1 LGGIKKIRLIEDFS
15 GQKQQTTL
23 RVVVMSEFQ
32 DEHDEL
38 LDLEQTPS
46 AEELQ
51 NQVKRAQSELLQL
64 RQRQDQIEKEKERL
78 EELTRRQ
85 EDLERGRNEIADKLT
100 RSIILVQR
108 ETEEAQRRLEQLN
121 NIQDSFAEHL
131 RNLEEINP
139 KSWHGRDLPRELTR
153 ALGTVDEARSA
164 YARSHAKIAPIEDVD
179 GEVSISAGG
188 YFPEVADQGFAYW
201 LRSGL
206 AFTLPLLALG
216 TITLFIW
223 IWHLMTAAR

>member
-1 LGGIKKIRLIEDFS
+1 MSDFH
-15 GQKQQTTL
+15 
-23 RVVVMSEFQ
+23 E
-32 DEHDEL
+32 ENDEL

-51 NQVKRAQSELLQL
+51 SQVKRAQSELLQL
-64 RQRQDQIEKEKERL
+64 RQRQDQIEKEKQRL

-85 EDLERGRNEIADKLT
+85 EDLERGRNEIADKLS

-121 NIQDSFAEHL
+121 TIQDSFAEHL
-131 RNLEEINP
+131 RNLEEIDP
-139 KSWHGRDLPRELTR
+139 KGWNGRDLPRELTR

-164 YARSHAKIAPIEDVD
+164 YARSHAKIAPVADPESGLPIDSGSMFAE
-179 GEVSISAGG
+179 GG
-188 YFPEVADQGFAYW
+188 DQGFAYW

-206 AFTLPLLALG
+206 AFTLPLVVLGAIAL
-216 TITLFIW
+216 LVW
-223 IWHLMTAAR
+223 IWHLMTAPR